1 MKWHLF
7 VAGLVLA
14 ASGGRTAPSLAE
26 PNSPL
31 AATIDSALTS
41 LYNLD
46 HAKAQSEFRSLANQD
61 PDDPIR
67 SYGLATAWWWELTNE
82 FDEHNSVLDKSLLHT
97 SHIT

>member
-14 ASGGRTAPSLAE
+14 ASGGRTAPPLAE

-31 AATIDSALTS
+31 AATIDSALTA

-61 PDDPIR
+61 PDNPIG
-67 SYGLATAWWWELTNE
+67 SYGLTTALWWELTNE
-82 FDEHNSVLDKSLLHT
+82 FDEQNDTLEKSF
-97 SHIT
+97 